1 MRYSCVAGLDLLRA
15 FEYGATATEL
25 GIPGSMGSYLDA
37 GGVLHGGGLSGPH
50 GVPWRRPLG
59 GSDGYVSC
67 PQCQKPI
74 TSYNLNRHVRMVHSN
89 MEHAICPVCCK
100 EFKNKYS
107 LATHMHRQHS
117 DPSSSGHPRT
127 TC

>member
-1 MRYSCVAGLDLLRA
+1 MRA
-15 FEYGATATEL
+15 FEYGATATDM
-25 GIPGSMGSYLDA
+25 GIPRAIPSTYTYLEA
-37 GGVLHGGGLSGPH
+37 GIGLPVGGLGGGAPGL
-50 GVPWRRPLG
+50 PWRRPLG

-89 MEHAICPVCCK
+89 MEHATCPVCYK

-117 DPSSSGHPRT
+117 DPSSSGQPRT